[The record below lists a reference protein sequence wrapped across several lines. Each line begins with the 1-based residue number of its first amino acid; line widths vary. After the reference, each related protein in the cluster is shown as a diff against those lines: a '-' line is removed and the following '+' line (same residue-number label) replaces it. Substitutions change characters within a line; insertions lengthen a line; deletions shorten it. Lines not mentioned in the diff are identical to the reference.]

1 MDDVTAQNTVE
12 TPVETTT
19 TPVGTEENKQ
29 IDAVNA
35 PEGTDTTTVNPELEN
50 IKKALKQERERVKT
64 LLREQADYK
73 GRKVLENLPGDNLEE
88 VMGHPMVQELQLK
101 VAEFEL
107 KEGVK
112 DILENYPDLPKALSS
127 AILKNPRG
135 YVNPA
140 TTDVQNALL
149 DIQDYLEGIYPDFQA
164 TTRVQPKTVP
174 VAGTNKVVG
183 ASGLNADIQEILTIP
198 PEEWTPE
205 QEAAI
210 QAYKRTNR

>member
-29 IDAVNA
+29 TDAVNA

-73 GRKVLENLPGDNLEE
+73 GRKALENLPGDNLEE

-112 DILENYPDLPKALSS
+112 DILENYPNLPKALSS

-164 TTRVQPKTVP
+164 TTTVQPKTVP